1 MKLGGF
7 VAVLLAGFAGQGATV
22 CSGGPS
28 LAWRKVFQVDK
39 ATLASTGRNAYFV
52 LEPGYRLEFTHGRST
67 LVVTVLEETNEVD
80 GVQSRVVEEREATAG
95 SLTEVSRNYLAIDP
109 TSGDLYYFGEEVDS
123 YRNGKVVGHE
133 YSWLAGVGGASFGLF
148 LPGRPV
154 VGDRFYQE
162 VAPRVAMDRLEVI
175 STDATVSTP
184 AGRFERCLEVR
195 ETTPLEGESSRI
207 WYAPGV
213 GLVRDGDLVLVGIAN
228 AQGR

>member
-80 GVQSRVVEEREATAG
+80 GVQSRVVEPSIQRPATCTTLGKKSIPIATAR
-95 SLTEVSRNYLAIDP
+95 SLDT
-109 TSGDLYYFGEEVDS
+109 
-123 YRNGKVVGHE
+123 
-133 YSWLAGVGGASFGLF
+133 
-148 LPGRPV
+148 
-154 VGDRFYQE
+154 
-162 VAPRVAMDRLEVI
+162 
-175 STDATVSTP
+175 STP
-184 AGRFERCLEVR
+184 GWPAWAARASACF
-195 ETTPLEGESSRI
+195 S
-207 WYAPGV
+207 
-213 GLVRDGDLVLVGIAN
+213 LVG
-228 AQGR
+228 Q